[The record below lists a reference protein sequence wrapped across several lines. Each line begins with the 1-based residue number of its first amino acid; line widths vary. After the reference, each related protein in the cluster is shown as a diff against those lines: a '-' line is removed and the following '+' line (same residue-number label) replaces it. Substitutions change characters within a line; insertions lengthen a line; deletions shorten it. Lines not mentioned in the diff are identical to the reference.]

1 MKELEELVDNDD
13 EIRKHKMEIEKIKRD
28 QK

>member
-1 MKELEELVDNDD
+1 MKELEELVDNDE